1 MSAERLRYLVV
12 DDPLRD
18 AFDDR
23 RLPDSGLAQKR
34 RVVLRAAGE
43 DLDRLVDLVGP
54 ADHRVELPL
63 ARLGRQVTAE
73 LVQLGCLRGLF
84 RDAAL
89 DAADDGPA
97 ELRVGDAEAL
107 EQLPGLR
114 VRVPRQCQQHML
126 GADIGRTELARLLVR
141 SEEGSLRVWRERRGD
156 IGAVALL
163 GLLLQLR
170 RDRLR
175 VGIDLLE
182 HVPHDVVLERRVQEV
197 LAVEV

>member
-1 MSAERLRYLVV
+1 
-12 DDPLRD
+12 
-18 AFDDR
+18 
-23 RLPDSGLAQKR
+23 
-34 RVVLRAAGE
+34 
-43 DLDRLVDLVGP
+43 
-54 ADHRVELPL
+54 
-63 ARLGRQVTAE
+63 
-73 LVQLGCLRGLF
+73 
-84 RDAAL
+84 
-89 DAADDGPA
+89 
-97 ELRVGDAEAL
+97 
-107 EQLPGLR
+107 
-114 VRVPRQCQQHML
+114 ML

-141 SEEGSLRVWRERRGD
+141 SKEGSLRVWRERRGD